1 MILVIKRHNLW
12 HLWILEGPGRLHD
25 ILSTNYLYILD
36 LSATWQCC
44 CRSISLAKFVQTL
57 PDNCL
62 HRQHLHILEHGNPML
77 RLVASHLVLRLPNQ
91 LRTWLGSV
99 AAGSQYCAFVTSSFG
114 RFHQILL
121 LFLLLLLL
129 LLSIFISETTWLLID
144 SKIFSHLFIIV
155 LLFDLLDGK
164 KVSLLHQISNKLILL

>member
-1 MILVIKRHNLW
+1 MDNAIAVVLRVLMRTNIACITVLLMNLLKVTYGERIICRLSHRILMVHFGFWKILLRSRRRILVIKRHNLW

-44 CRSISLAKFVQTL
+44 RRSISLAKFVQTL

-62 HRQHLHILEHGNPML
+62 HRQHLHILEHGDPML
-77 RLVASHLVLRLPNQ
+77 RLVASHLVLRLSNQ

-99 AAGSQYCAFVTSSFG
+99 AAGSQYCAFVTSSLR
-114 RFHQILL
+114 RFH
-121 LFLLLLLL
+121 
-129 LLSIFISETTWLLID
+129 
-144 SKIFSHLFIIV
+144 
-155 LLFDLLDGK
+155 
-164 KVSLLHQISNKLILL
+164 